1 MPTVY
6 ALLPEP
12 KRAFLDSN
20 GDPASGYQLF
30 IYIAGSS
37 TKATTY
43 TESDGNTANS
53 NPVVLNSRGE
63 PPSGIYVES
72 GTYKMVLATD
82 TDTDPPSSAIWT
94 RDNVSPINDT
104 STTVDQFTSSGLTPT
119 FVGSTSF
126 TLVGDQRSTFH
137 IGRRLKTSNS
147 GGTGYH
153 TITNSTF
160 SSPNTTVTVANDSTA
175 LDSGLSS
182 VSLSILTADSTGSLP
197 GVEVSED
204 DWTHQGN
211 VTVEGTLAGT
221 GAATLSS
228 TLAVT
233 GVLTAGTAP
242 LPRSWL
248 AGLAL
253 SNDTDTDHDIAIA
266 VGAAR
271 DDSDAADLRLD
282 ATLTKQIDASWAVGD
297 NAGGLDGSESVA
309 GTPDNNTWYS
319 VWLIRRSDTGVVD
332 ALFSESA
339 TAPTMPTNY
348 DQKRRIGWVKTNG
361 SGNIYQFIQTGER
374 FIWTD
379 PNAIGLDESDFALS
393 TAEQTITLDFC
404 PPSVE
409 AIMNAGV
416 TGTEAAYA
424 WIYET
429 GVTSAAVGETAT
441 MLPNL
446 GSRNTSSGQTN
457 THIAEVRVGVDASRQ
472 IHARGIGTHT
482 LDIQM
487 IGWIDCRG
495 RDD

>member
-1 MPTVY
+1 MANISTWSTTAANNNSNPPDGW
-6 ALLPEP
+6 PENMAP
-12 KRAFLDSN
+12 SAVNDAAREMMASVRTWYEDAEWTNF
-20 GDPASGYQLF
+20 GYTHTYASGTSF
-30 IYIAGSS
+30 TIAGADYTTEYHVGRRLRAVGSS
-37 TKATTY
+37 TGT
-43 TESDGNTANS
+43 
-53 NPVVLNSRGE
+53 
-63 PPSGIYVES
+63 IY
-72 GTYKMVLATD
+72 G
-82 TDTDPPSSAIWT
+82 
-94 RDNVSPINDT
+94 
-104 STTVDQFTSSGLTPT
+104 
-119 FVGSTSF
+119 
-126 TLVGDQRSTFH
+126 
-137 IGRRLKTSNS
+137 
-147 GGTGYH
+147 
-153 TITNSTF
+153 TITASSFST
-160 SSPNTTVTVANDSTA
+160 NTTVTIAW
-175 LDSGLSS
+175 DSGSLSNETLT
-182 VSLSILTADSTGSLP
+182 VSLAALSANNSAMP

-211 VTVEGTLAGT
+211 VTVEGTLGVT
-221 GAATLSS
+221 GAVTLSS

-233 GVLTAGTAP
+233 GALTAGTLTATTAP

-248 AGLAL
+248 AGLTL

-266 VGAAR
+266 AGAAR
-271 DDSDAADLRLD
+271 DDSDAADLRLA

-297 NAGGLDGSESVA
+297 DAGGLDGSESVA

-374 FIWTD
+374 VMWTD
-379 PNAIGLDESDFALS
+379 PNAMGLDESNFALS

-441 MLPNL
+441 MLPNV

-457 THIAEVRVGVDASRQ
+457 THVAEVRVGVDASRQ
-472 IHARGIGTHT
+472 IHARGITTHT

-487 IGWIDCRG
+487 IGWIDRRG